1 MDVRLVRIGRE
12 NFEEVIDLELEKD
25 QEKNLPSNVYSI
37 AEASLS
43 PLFHPRAILA
53 DDNVVGFVMYQFGE
67 IGDPDEDECTNR
79 R

>member
-1 MDVRLVRIGRE
+1 MDVRLARIGRE

-43 PLFHPRAILA
+43 PSVSSKG
-53 DDNVVGFVMYQFGE
+53 DFG
-67 IGDPDEDECTNR
+67 R
-79 R
+79 RQRGRLCDVPIW